1 MRESKKIIKE
11 NFKEHFYT
19 LKNTEKNLINKIE
32 KIVIILKNQLEKK
45 KLIMWC
51 GNGGSAS
58 DSMHLSTELIGRYKK
73 KRRALRS
80 VSLSSDQATLTRIA
94 NDFGYEN
101 IFSRQIE
108 GLGKKGDVLICLTT
122 SGNSKNIINALKCAK
137 KKKIIS
143 ILISGNKGGKCKI
156 QSNHNIII
164 PSKSTAR
171 IQEMQLLIGHSIIE
185 SIEDKIR
192 IKNIS

>member
-1 MRESKKIIKE
+1 
-11 NFKEHFYT
+11 
-19 LKNTEKNLINKIE
+19 
-32 KIVIILKNQLEKK
+32 
-45 KLIMWC
+45 MWC

-80 VSLSSDQATLTRIA
+80 VSLSSDQATLTCIA